1 MTKVEIGKALSAKVD
16 AMTQKDAGVVLDA
29 LAEVNTEAL
38 AKGEEIVVPGVGKIV
53 VVKRAAR
60 EGRNPQTGE
69 AIAIPASKAVKL
81 KAGKAI
87 KEAVNA

>member
-16 AMTQKDAGVVLDA
+16 GMTQKDAGVVLDA

-38 AKGEEIVVPGVGKIV
+38 VKGEEIVVPGVGKIV

-69 AIAIPASKAVKL
+69 AIAIPESKAVKL
-81 KAGKAI
+81 KVGKAI

>member
-1 MTKVEIGKALSAKVD
+1 MTKVEIGKALAAKVD
-16 AMTQKDAGVVLDA
+16 GMTQKDAGVVFDA

-38 AKGEEIVVPGVGKIV
+38 VKGEEIIVPGVGKIV
-53 VVKRAAR
+53 ISKRAAR
-60 EGRNPQTGE
+60 EGRNPKTGE
-69 AIAIPASKAVKL
+69 PIAIPATKTVKL

>member
-16 AMTQKDAGVVLDA
+16 GMTQKDAGVVLDA

-38 AKGEEIVVPGVGKIV
+38 VKGEEIVVPGVGKIV

-69 AIAIPASKAVKL
+69 AIAIPESKAVKL
-81 KAGKAI
+81 KAGKGI

>member
-1 MTKVEIGKALSAKVD
+1 MTKIEIGKALSAKVD
-16 AMTQKDAGVVLDA
+16 GMTQKDAGVVLDA

-69 AIAIPASKAVKL
+69 AIAIPASKAV
-81 KAGKAI
+81 
-87 KEAVNA
+87 